1 MGAIV
6 RLANQR
12 TTLLFILVAST
23 VSFGDANT
31 GFQAGIINGNVD
43 AAFYLPP
50 TFSFH
55 DVLSID
61 DPELLAFIPR
71 PALALVLVFPTTTT
85 YEKHKKDE
93 EETMED
99 YAKSGLQ
106 EEVIW
111 YKQTINNACGLYG
124 ILHAVSNGDARDFA
138 VQGSHLHHL
147 LEKCE
152 PLGPFD
158 RANVLENDTELE
170 SAYREVATQGSSQVP
185 ANAEDEV
192 DFHYVCFVKSNE
204 NGHLYELDGD
214 RKGPKD
220 RGPLEPDEDV
230 LSDGGRKVI
239 KEFIEREQGQNTNF
253 SLLALAPT

>member
-1 MGAIV
+1 MFYKKHFLPLESNPELFTELLH
-6 RLANQR
+6 RL
-12 TTLLFILVAST
+12 
-23 VSFGDANT
+23 
-31 GFQAGIINGNVD
+31 GFSKA
-43 AAFYLPP
+43 
-50 TFSFH
+50 FSFH